1 MPGPLGRHVP
11 VVDKGEHEQPLLN
24 EPLPLGVLALQ
35 VTVVVI
41 GDDDAIPLVGHL
53 HDVAVVVADHA
64 LAIHLARRGVHEHR
78 LALQLLQHMLLWGP
92 QGRGDGMRRLS
103 QNKSLPPKIILR
115 SRSTFDNSGVP
126 SEPTPASPAL
136 WPSTS
141 EDRGGLEQNKAAAQ
155 VKGLL
160 ASVCLSHEES
170 RVWYPTEESHFR
182 HKRPLREKDIHITT
196 GIPAMPSELLGSWHP
211 PQRLLPG
218 PLAESHCA
226 DTGLLGHL
234 QDGAS
239 RK

>member
-1 MPGPLGRHVP
+1 
-11 VVDKGEHEQPLLN
+11 
-24 EPLPLGVLALQ
+24 
-35 VTVVVI
+35 
-41 GDDDAIPLVGHL
+41 
-53 HDVAVVVADHA
+53 
-64 LAIHLARRGVHEHR
+64 
-78 LALQLLQHMLLWGP
+78 
-92 QGRGDGMRRLS
+92 MRRLS
-103 QNKSLPPKIILR
+103 QNDSLLPKIILR
-115 SRSTFDNSGVP
+115 SRSTSDNSGVP

-160 ASVCLSHEES
+160 ASICLGHEES
-170 RVWYPTEESHFR
+170 RVWYPTEKSHFR

-226 DTGLLGHL
+226 DTGTCWDTFRMEHRISDSFEGHKNVKGRV
-234 QDGAS
+234 QDSESTAWALALAPALRHLS
-239 RK
+239 PL